1 MEMVP
6 EKISRNA
13 LRGLPGG
20 PAPEPITG
28 GEEKKPE
35 KTEVCSCCMKSQSR
49 LIFYAGRRN
58 CREDLREYVRLSS
71 KERELATCSRNCE

>member
-6 EKISRNA
+6 DEIYRNA
-13 LRGLPGG
+13 LKGLPGG

-28 GEEKKPE
+28 EEKKPE
-35 KTEVCSCCMKSQSR
+35 KTEVCSPRMKSSQR

-71 KERELATCSRNCE
+71 KERKLATCSRNCE